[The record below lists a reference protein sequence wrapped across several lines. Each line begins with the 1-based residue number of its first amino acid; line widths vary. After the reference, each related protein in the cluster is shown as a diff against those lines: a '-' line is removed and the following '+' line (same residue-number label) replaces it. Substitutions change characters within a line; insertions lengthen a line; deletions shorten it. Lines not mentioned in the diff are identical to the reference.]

1 MVEHKIPFCPSE
13 PAHCP
18 VLALFTY
25 VKLCKDLDI
34 ATYIDHESSIWLGTT
49 AGRNG
54 GKKCYVTLS
63 SSEPIAKDTL
73 VVMTAAGIDDLYK
86 AHALRSV
93 VATKHIDAGA
103 SELDRV
109 AFARWSSTY
118 VFRKFYARTK
128 AKLFS
133 VADIMPAAVQE
144 ALLAPASP
152 VEAPAKLA
160 PRLNL
165 LGPRGGQ
172 KSIPGTQ
179 WSILKAQLRK

>member
-13 PAHCP
+13 PALCP
-18 VLALFTY
+18 VLALFAY
-25 VKLCKDLDI
+25 VKICKDLDI
-34 ATYIDHESSIWLGTT
+34 TAYTDHESSIWLGTT

-86 AHALRSV
+86 AHALRSA
-93 VATKHIDAGA
+93 VATKHMGAGA
-103 SELDRV
+103 SELDLM
-109 AFARWSSTY
+109 AFARWSSTS

-128 AKLFS
+128 AKRFS
-133 VADIMPAAVQE
+133 VADIMPATVQE
-144 ALLAPASP
+144 VTPPTLPSLTHVSP
-152 VEAPAKLA
+152 EAPAKLA

-165 LGPRGGQ
+165 LGQRGGQ
-172 KSIPGTQ
+172 KPIQ
-179 WSILKAQLRK
+179 WREMDGV